1 MPVAKGLHAL
11 SIINAL
17 NYGLRDKGLGK
28 IEVTP
33 ATWSLIDFAKS
44 HPHDSGLIEKQRLF
58 W

>member
-17 NYGLRDKGLGK
+17 NYGLRDKGLAK

-33 ATWSLIDFAKS
+33 AT
-44 HPHDSGLIEKQRLF
+44 
-58 W
+58 